1 MTQTDQRARSVKTI
15 CRMCHGGCG
24 AIVELVDDKPVGIRG
39 DPDNPTSEGFFCI
52 KGKASLD
59 LLGSDRRLRSPLV
72 RSGPRG
78 SGQFRPSTWDDAMTR
93 IAGSLNETIGSGHPE
108 AIALCQGT
116 DRNYQEWV
124 FRLANAMGTP
134 NVVGPAHV
142 CFYPRVMASILT
154 FGAFTFCDYG
164 GDPQVVLLWGS
175 NKPNTHSDGVIGIK
189 LIRAVER
196 GSRLITIDP
205 RRTQTADRSAM
216 HLAIRPGTDGALALG
231 MINLV
236 IAQQWYDRDFV
247 EHHTSGFDELAEHVQ
262 KYDLDMVANVTG
274 LDPALIREATRD
286 YALSDRACIEA
297 GTGLSQNANAF
308 DTHRSIAILSALC
321 GHLDAPGGDLIW
333 DPMPIDGRRTFPRSD
348 LLPPKQAA
356 KRIGADTHKVLSMS
370 GWVAPGDMCTAILTK
385 SPYRVSTMVI
395 FGSNIVSSH
404 EDSQAVREALRE
416 LDLVVVCDMFMTPT
430 AQYADVILP
439 TSSWLERDQIVE
451 FNSYI
456 AARPKLASLG
466 ECRSDEEIILDL
478 ADRLGLGEHFYR
490 SVHEALDS
498 KLAGIGLTWNQF
510 KEIGYIPNERRVFKY
525 RTNGFNTRSGRVNL
539 ANPALVAMGYQKF
552 PVFKP
557 PLAPTPE
564 HPLVM
569 TSGHPNRFYNT
580 EYHQLPVTSRGQ
592 AGARVCIH
600 PTTAESHG
608 VSDGD
613 DVELYVNS
621 SKASVRMK
629 ARVTKEVQPGVV
641 TVDTGWWFPDGPTVD
656 AALTANVNLLT
667 GRDRSDE
674 HMGSAEMRGIP
685 VGIRRCQAAGVPD
698 GLENG

>member
-1 MTQTDQRARSVKTI
+1 MSQTIPDAREVKTI

-24 AIVELVDDKPVGIRG
+24 AIVDLVDNEPVKLRG
-39 DPDNPTSEGFFCI
+39 DPDNPTSEGYFCI

-59 LLGSDRRLRSPLV
+59 LLRSERRLRNPLV

-78 SGQFRPSTWDDAMTR
+78 RGEFRPTTWDDAMTR
-93 IAGSLNETIGSGHPE
+93 VATSLAETMRSGRPE

-124 FRLANAMGTP
+124 FRLANAIGTP

-154 FGAFTFCDYG
+154 FGAFTFCDYD
-164 GDPQVVLLWGS
+164 GDPEVILLWGS

-189 LIRAVER
+189 LLRALER

-205 RRTQTADRSAM
+205 KRTQTADRSAV
-216 HLAIRPGTDGALALG
+216 HLPIRPGTDCALALG

-236 IAQQWYDRDFV
+236 ITENWYDQDFV
-247 EHHTSGFDELAEHVQ
+247 EQHTSGFDELAEHVRA
-262 KYDLDMVANVTG
+262 YDLDMVATVTG
-274 LDPALIREATRD
+274 LDSAVILEVTRE
-286 YALSDRACIEA
+286 YALAARACIEA
-297 GTGLSQNANAF
+297 GTGLSQNSNSF
-308 DTHRSIAILSALC
+308 DTHRCIAVLSALC

-348 LLPPKQAA
+348 LLPPEQEA
-356 KRIGADTHKVLSMS
+356 KRIGGDKHKVLSMS
-370 GWVAPGDMCTAILTK
+370 GWVAPGDMCTAILTQ
-385 SPYRVSTMVI
+385 SPYPVSSMVI

-404 EDSQAVREALRE
+404 EDSQAVMDALLK

-430 AQYADVILP
+430 AQYADVVLP

-456 AARPKLASLG
+456 AARRKVATVPG
-466 ECRSDEEIILDL
+466 CRSDEEIVLDL
-478 ADRLGLGEHFYR
+478 ADRLGLAEHFFG
-490 SVHEALDS
+490 SVHAALDS
-498 KLAGIGLTWNQF
+498 KLAGIGLSWDQF
-510 KEIGYIPNERRVFKY
+510 KEIGYIPNERKVLKY
-525 RTNGFNTRSGRVNL
+525 RTRGFNTRSGRVNL
-539 ANPALVAMGYQKF
+539 ANPALLAMGYQKF

-557 PLAPTPE
+557 PPTPTAE
-564 HPLVM
+564 HPLIM
-569 TSGHPNRFYNT
+569 TSGHPRRFYNT

-592 AGARVCIH
+592 TAPRVSIH
-600 PTTAESHG
+600 PTTAEREG

-613 DVELYVNS
+613 DVELFSNS
-621 SKASVRMK
+621 STASVRMK
-629 ARVTKEVQPGVV
+629 AKVTTEVQPGVV
-641 TVDTGWWFPDGPTVD
+641 TVDTGWWFPDAPTVD
-656 AALTANVNLLT
+656 AALIANVNLLT
-667 GRDRSDE
+667 SRDRSDE

-685 VGIRRCQAAGVPD
+685 VAIRRCQAACRTD
-698 GLENG
+698 GPEYG